1 MLLPQE
7 MAFLF
12 FFLPDGVGVRAGLY
26 PLGTD
31 SGQTPGIPTVRTC
44 PCGTLGSLVWPPSPS
59 HSLPASRKDPKF
71 ESLLFQQVRTPEKPA
86 PFSRLP
92 LKFRIFCL
100 EQPQM
105 LVATWV
111 FVSLSVSLIH
121 SCEAKQSIAGF
132 LPQNSSDLATTGQG
146 AQAGPTLESK
156 GLGMKQLRPPIY
168 LSPVSPHSG
177 SQPSTNSSYPAP
189 ESKPSILHSFSIS
202 QMLLNFVYVCF
213 VLSQFLREIISL
225 L

>member
-1 MLLPQE
+1 
-7 MAFLF
+7 
-12 FFLPDGVGVRAGLY
+12 
-26 PLGTD
+26 
-31 SGQTPGIPTVRTC
+31 
-44 PCGTLGSLVWPPSPS
+44 
-59 HSLPASRKDPKF
+59 
-71 ESLLFQQVRTPEKPA
+71 
-86 PFSRLP
+86 
-92 LKFRIFCL
+92 
-100 EQPQM
+100 M

-121 SCEAKQSIAGF
+121 SCEANQSIAGF
-132 LPQNSSDLATTGQG
+132 PPQNSSDLATTGQG
-146 AQAGPTLESK
+146 AQAVPTLESK

-177 SQPSTNSSYPAP
+177 SQPSINSSYPAP
-189 ESKPSILHSFSIS
+189 ESDPSIPHSFSIS